1 MQALLESQITMPVAE
16 AREKVA
22 EYLKSVRERHSKE
35 DAAILRGY
43 KALARGHRV
52 IDLPKCIR
60 LGGEFDN
67 GLPRIAVATASH
79 HFVWVRR
86 GTEYDATSK
95 QYLSTGSV
103 SFWPDGRYRVAHN
116 RVKDIYRCPPGT
128 FTVGQPAPLGRPT
141 RTWDGPWEGNYRAM
155 VPIVPPS
162 LRPAHS
168 LDNYC
173 TLFEVENWALDPD
186 APRDPA
192 LLKHIGGDLY
202 AVVATW
208 DLTELERAVLAGRTR

>member
-1 MQALLESQITMPVAE
+1 MPVAE

-22 EYLKSVRERHSKE
+22 EYLKSVRSRHSAE

-43 KALARGHRV
+43 RALAKGHTV

-60 LGGEFDN
+60 LGGVFTDGYVA
-67 GLPRIAVATASH
+67 GLPRLAVATASH
-79 HFVWVRR
+79 QFVWVERSDNGAVRFLPGHWRDISSQRR
-86 GTEYDATSK
+86 KDVFRMPAQT
-95 QYLSTGSV
+95 L
-103 SFWPDGRYRVAHN
+103 PD
-116 RVKDIYRCPPGT
+116 DIP
-128 FTVGQPAPLGRPT
+128 RPS
-141 RTWDGPWEGNYRAM
+141 RDRNFRFSWSGDYRAM
-155 VPIVPPS
+155 VPVVPPA

-168 LDNYC
+168 LDGYA
-173 TLFEVENWALDPD
+173 TLFEVEEWAPDPD

-208 DLTELERAVLAGRTR
+208 DLTELERAVLQGRVR

>member
-1 MQALLESQITMPVAE
+1 MQALADAQITMPISE

-43 KALARGHRV
+43 KELAKGHTV

-60 LGGEFDN
+60 LGGVFEEN
-67 GLPRIAVATASH
+67 GLPKLAVATASH
-79 HFVWVRR
+79 NFVYARR
-86 GTEYDATSK
+86 SWNDSD
-95 QYLSTGSV
+95 V
-103 SFWPDGRYRVAHN
+103 SFNPKRAWDMTRRMTKNVFSMPSGTLPEMDHNAVARLPRSRQEH
-116 RVKDIYRCPPGT
+116 
-128 FTVGQPAPLGRPT
+128 
-141 RTWDGPWEGNYRAM
+141 PWSGNFRAM
-155 VPIVPPS
+155 VPIVPPG
-162 LRPAHS
+162 LRPTFS
-168 LDNYC
+168 LDGYA
-173 TLFEVENWALDPD
+173 TLFEVEEWALDPE

-208 DLTELERAVLAGRTR
+208 DLTELERAVLSGRTR

>member
-1 MQALLESQITMPVAE
+1 MQALAQAAISMPISE
-16 AREKVA
+16 AREKMA
-22 EYLKSVRERHSKE
+22 EYLKSVRARHSKE
-35 DAAILRGY
+35 DEQILRGY
-43 KALARGHRV
+43 RALAKGHTV

-60 LGGEFDN
+60 LGGEFDSGIQV
-67 GLPRIAVATASH
+67 GLPRLAVATASH
-79 HFVWVRR
+79 AWVWCERYHSGAVHFMPGVRGWNAGKNQISNQR
-86 GTEYDATSK
+86 RKDCYRM
-95 QYLSTGSV
+95 
-103 SFWPDGRYRVAHN
+103 PDGTLPV
-116 RVKDIYRCPPGT
+116 DT
-128 FTVGQPAPLGRPT
+128 SPAQSSRATG
-141 RTWDGPWEGNYRAM
+141 WNGPWGGTMRAM

-168 LDNYC
+168 LDGYA
-173 TLFEVENWALDPD
+173 TLFEVENWAPDPD